1 MGQVLST
8 MIALNTQII
17 SYQCPPIESRNATPY
32 VALQYSPILSRIYD
46 ANLILTI
53 EDSDSD

>member
-8 MIALNTQII
+8 MIALNTKVI
-17 SYQCPPIESRNATPY
+17 SYQCPKIELCNATPY
-32 VALQYSPILSRIYD
+32 VALPYFPILSRIYD
-46 ANLILTI
+46 SNLILTI

>member
-8 MIALNTQII
+8 MISLNTQII
-17 SYQCPPIESRNATPY
+17 SYHCPPIESCNATPY
-32 VALQYSPILSRIYD
+32 VAPQYSPILSRIYD
-46 ANLILTI
+46 ANLIITI

>member
-8 MIALNTQII
+8 MIALNTKVI
-17 SYQCPPIESRNATPY
+17 SYQCPQIELCNATPY
-32 VALQYSPILSRIYD
+32 VALQYS
-46 ANLILTI
+46 NLILTI